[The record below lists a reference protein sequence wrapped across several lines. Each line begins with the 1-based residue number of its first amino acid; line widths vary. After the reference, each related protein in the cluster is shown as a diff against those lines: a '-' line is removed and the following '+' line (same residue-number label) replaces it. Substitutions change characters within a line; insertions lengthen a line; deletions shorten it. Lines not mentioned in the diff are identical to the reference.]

1 MQVLLERM
9 MTDLYFDANATTP
22 LSQTAVEAWLAASRQ
37 HWHNPSSLYPEA
49 VEARGILG
57 DLRES
62 LAEALDCPSRR
73 IVFTSGATESNNAV
87 LNHAASVLEES
98 KLAFVTSAIEHPSV
112 SEVADFLFRRKEFYQ
127 IGVTGDGV
135 FNLENFATVV
145 DDGKAGFVSLMAA
158 NNETGV
164 LQPWREV
171 AAVCRKREILF
182 HCDASQWVGKEP
194 LEGLA
199 ECDFV
204 TVSAHKFG
212 GPPGVGF
219 LLIPEESSFQGRL
232 GGPQEGGRRGGTENL
247 PAIAAM
253 MAALM
258 DRKDMPSGIFRNQF
272 EADLV
277 ECLPGVKLLGA
288 QVPRLANTSMF
299 VLPEHKNLRWLTRL
313 GRRGFAVSTGS
324 ACSAGKGD
332 PSRVMQAMGCSFE
345 EMGRV
350 LRISSL
356 PDAGAEEWESFL
368 DALLEVRDELGRG
381 SSSSSAGIPK
391 ISLADF

>member
-1 MQVLLERM
+1 
-9 MTDLYFDANATTP
+9 
-22 LSQTAVEAWLAASRQ
+22 
-37 HWHNPSSLYPEA
+37 
-49 VEARGILG
+49 
-57 DLRES
+57 
-62 LAEALDCPSRR
+62 
-73 IVFTSGATESNNAV
+73 
-87 LNHAASVLEES
+87 
-98 KLAFVTSAIEHPSV
+98 
-112 SEVADFLFRRKEFYQ
+112 
-127 IGVTGDGV
+127 
-135 FNLENFATVV
+135 
-145 DDGKAGFVSLMAA
+145 
-158 NNETGV
+158 
-164 LQPWREV
+164 
-171 AAVCRKREILF
+171 
-182 HCDASQWVGKEP
+182 
-194 LEGLA
+194 
-199 ECDFV
+199 
-204 TVSAHKFG
+204 
-212 GPPGVGF
+212 
-219 LLIPEESSFQGRL
+219 
-232 GGPQEGGRRGGTENL
+232 
-247 PAIAAM
+247 M